1 MIAHRFTNIDIT
13 EVTIKN
19 YKLNI
24 ILNLYKLQVEM
35 FIPPEGHLMMV
46 FEKIPRKCKNL

>member
-19 YKLNI
+19 YKQTLSQIYDVDSNI
-24 ILNLYKLQVEM
+24 LDREVWYNKSDLLLLSMIYLK
-35 FIPPEGHLMMV
+35 
-46 FEKIPRKCKNL
+46 